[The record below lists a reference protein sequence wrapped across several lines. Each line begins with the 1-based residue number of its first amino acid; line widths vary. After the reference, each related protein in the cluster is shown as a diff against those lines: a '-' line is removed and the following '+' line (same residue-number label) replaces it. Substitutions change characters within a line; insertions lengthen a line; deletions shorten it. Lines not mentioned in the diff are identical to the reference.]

1 MRIKVLLILAAVI
14 AILFTIVRGCSKKD
28 SVPTQEEETLTT
40 IVTDTVP
47 VDMEK
52 RINSAIETA
61 ETTVKEVVKERDSAF
76 LKIAELESIDRITVY
91 DTVKV
96 IIEVPS
102 DSVILYNIFEYEFSD
117 GLAVTSTRDTIQSTK
132 VSRAF
137 AQKFII
143 N

>member
-1 MRIKVLLILAAVI
+1 M
-14 AILFTIVRGCSKKD
+14 
-28 SVPTQEEETLTT
+28 
-40 IVTDTVP
+40 
-47 VDMEK
+47 
-52 RINSAIETA
+52 N
-61 ETTVKEVVKERDSAF
+61 
-76 LKIAELESIDRITVY
+76 RITVY